1 MASGSVDYMP
11 PEGLGEGGAGSTRVT
26 YRFPIDLAT
35 SDTQG
40 HFMTITAFP
49 SKSYMSNNKDKSPI
63 SIALFIP
70 GGGQNSSLIWDMK
83 HSYDEVKLARLGTSL
98 IGSLPGVSYGAAA
111 LAGGARVAGQGIINP
126 KVDVL
131 YSNSALRTFQFDFF
145 MAPSS
150 REEQREMMGI
160 IRTLRKFS
168 APELTA
174 SIPGDIANPIVGGL
188 NSAGLTDLAAQLKT
202 GFWFVPP
209 AEFEIKFKHVINGQQ
224 RDNPSMP
231 KIAKCILQ
239 TVTVNYTQQGEFSS
253 FQDGSP
259 TTAQLTLYFSEMRVI
274 SQQDVDVG
282 Y

>member
-1 MASGSVDYMP
+1 MPYSVDYMP
-11 PEGLGEGGAGSTRVT
+11 PEGNGTGGAGGTRVT
-26 YRFPIDLAT
+26 YRFPLDLAT

-49 SKSYMSNNKDKSPI
+49 SQSSMSNNKDKSPV

-70 GGGQNSSLIWDMK
+70 GGGQNGSLIWDMK
-83 HSYDEVKLARLGTSL
+83 HAYDEVKLARLGTSL

-131 YSNSALRTFQFDFF
+131 YSNSALRTFQFDYF

-150 REEQREMMGI
+150 RQEQSEMMNI
-160 IRTLRKFS
+160 IRILRKFS
-168 APELTA
+168 APEVTA
-174 SIPGDIANPIVGGL
+174 NIPSNITEDIVGGL
-188 NSAGLTDLAAQLKT
+188 NRVGMTDLAAQLKT

-209 AEFEIKFKHVINGQQ
+209 AEFEIKFRHVINGQQ

-231 KIAKCILQ
+231 KIARCILQ
-239 TVTVNYTQQGEFSS
+239 NVTVNYTQQGEFSS

-259 TTAQLTLYFSEMRVI
+259 TTAQLTLIFSEMRVI